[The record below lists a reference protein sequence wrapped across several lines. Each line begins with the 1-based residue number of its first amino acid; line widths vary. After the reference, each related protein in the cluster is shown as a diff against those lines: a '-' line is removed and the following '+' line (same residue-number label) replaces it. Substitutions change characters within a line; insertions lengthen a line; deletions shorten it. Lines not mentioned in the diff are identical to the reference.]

1 MGKKSGKYAA
11 LRFAEEVSC
20 DEINYNKYN
29 WLKFFDDSASLLLYT
44 VDKTA
49 FIQAKE
55 VLMLKVLMI
64 DSLPEQSSLIR
75 DMLEDW
81 GHSVAVESSCAKALV
96 NCPHETWHLV
106 FVGEEKL
113 SLEGVEWIPR
123 IRRSWPDALLI
134 VIGDLDQPDFER
146 RVRTQGV
153 DFYLQKAS
161 DLPRLKILMQHF
173 EANCFNHQDVH
184 EEGLKILAS
193 EGRNLSNRKE
203 LS

>member
-1 MGKKSGKYAA
+1 
-11 LRFAEEVSC
+11 
-20 DEINYNKYN
+20 
-29 WLKFFDDSASLLLYT
+29 
-44 VDKTA
+44 
-49 FIQAKE
+49 
-55 VLMLKVLMI
+55 MLKVLMI

-96 NCPHETWHLV
+96 NCSQKIWHLV

-123 IRRSWPDALLI
+123 MRRSWPDALLI

-173 EANCFNHQDVH
+173 EANCFNRQDAH
-184 EEGLKILAS
+184 GEGLKTMTS
-193 EGRNLSNRKE
+193 EGQNLSN
-203 LS
+203 

>member
-1 MGKKSGKYAA
+1 
-11 LRFAEEVSC
+11 
-20 DEINYNKYN
+20 
-29 WLKFFDDSASLLLYT
+29 
-44 VDKTA
+44 
-49 FIQAKE
+49 
-55 VLMLKVLMI
+55 MLKVLMI
-64 DSLPEQSSLIR
+64 DSLPEQNSLIR

-81 GHSVAVESSCAKALV
+81 GHSVAVASSCATALV
-96 NCPHETWHLV
+96 NGPQETWHLV

-123 IRRSWPDALLI
+123 LRRSWPDALLI

-161 DLPRLKILMQHF
+161 DLPRLKILMLHF
-173 EANCFNHQDVH
+173 EANCFNRQDAHGEWPKTV
-184 EEGLKILAS
+184 AS
-193 EGRNLSNRKE
+193 EGLNLSNRKE

>member
-1 MGKKSGKYAA
+1 
-11 LRFAEEVSC
+11 
-20 DEINYNKYN
+20 
-29 WLKFFDDSASLLLYT
+29 
-44 VDKTA
+44 
-49 FIQAKE
+49 
-55 VLMLKVLMI
+55 MLKVLMI

-96 NCPHETWHLV
+96 HSPQETWHLI

-123 IRRSWPDALLI
+123 MRRSWPDALLI

-173 EANCFNHQDVH
+173 EANCFNRQGVH
-184 EEGLKILAS
+184 GEEPKILAS